1 MADAT
6 TPTADPNDRNVQG
19 SIQEN
24 YLDEYWV
31 GKTAA
36 DKTINW
42 LYLGDG
48 ITTVTPKY
56 TDKKKSAAYYNGG
69 GQERQT
75 VTGVTSSYDISGDR
89 SIGNRG
95 AAMTNKVDLSPLVT
109 RLNNLNVL
117 TNRLADVIVRDSDQY
132 VPFLNGYLAGHVSRI
147 QTGTGVTIVW
157 TVPSPAYM
165 YGGKVMV
172 KAPDTMGQRRGYH
185 KVVTNRP
192 LNYNHTKHALAQKG
206 WVDKA
211 YLVNGHNWAALVAH
225 GDVIVRDSDQY
236 VPFLNGYLAGHVSRI
251 QTGTGVTIH

>member
-1 MADAT
+1 
-6 TPTADPNDRNVQG
+6 
-19 SIQEN
+19 
-24 YLDEYWV
+24 
-31 GKTAA
+31 
-36 DKTINW
+36 
-42 LYLGDG
+42 
-48 ITTVTPKY
+48 
-56 TDKKKSAAYYNGG
+56 
-69 GQERQT
+69 
-75 VTGVTSSYDISGDR
+75 
-89 SIGNRG
+89 
-95 AAMTNKVDLSPLVT
+95 MTNKVDLSPLVT

-157 TVPSPAYM
+157 TEPYAAYM

-211 YLVNGHNWAALVAH
+211 YLVNGHNWAALV
-225 GDVIVRDSDQY
+225 
-236 VPFLNGYLAGHVSRI
+236 PFLNGYLAGHVSRI
-251 QTGTGVTIH
+251 QTGTGVTIVWTEPYAAYMYGGKVMVKAPDTMGQRRGYHKVVTNRPLNYNHTKHALAQKGWVDKAYLVNGHNPMRQSTTYDQLAYCIVGCTKWMVLLIRFPSSC

>member
-6 TPTADPNDRNVQG
+6 TPTTDPNDRNVQG

-89 SIGNRG
+89 SIGNPAQDDIADMKQKTGGLRERMFRKVQWVQEEDG
-95 AAMTNKVDLSPLVT
+95 SLTPNAIESGMGTFSDIDDGGGAADDNGSFKVTMTYNATPALIKASDPAAMTEALKDTPCQNAIIL
-109 RLNNLNVL
+109 
-117 TNRLADVIVRDSDQY
+117 
-132 VPFLNGYLAGHVSRI
+132 G
-147 QTGTGVTIVW
+147 
-157 TVPSPAYM
+157 
-165 YGGKVMV
+165 V
-172 KAPDTMGQRRGYH
+172 KANMPTDNAS
-185 KVVTNRP
+185 K
-192 LNYNHTKHALAQKG
+192 
-206 WVDKA
+206 
-211 YLVNGHNWAALVAH
+211 
-225 GDVIVRDSDQY
+225 
-236 VPFLNGYLAGHVSRI
+236 
-251 QTGTGVTIH
+251 